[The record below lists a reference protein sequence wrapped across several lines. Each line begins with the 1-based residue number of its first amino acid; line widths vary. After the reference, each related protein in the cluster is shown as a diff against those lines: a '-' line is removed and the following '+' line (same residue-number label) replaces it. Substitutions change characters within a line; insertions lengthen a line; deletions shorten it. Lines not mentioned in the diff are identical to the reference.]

1 MKKTISVIVLFA
13 VLVISVSAY
22 SGRVY
27 EAAEGY
33 KAPLFKVEKSDT
45 LVSLADLRGRYVLVN
60 FWASTDAQSRLRA
73 NDYDALGDYYPGE
86 RFCHLSVN
94 FDRSERLFREI
105 VRRDNLSAKSQFHVS
120 DGEAARLSGAY
131 HLSEGLNSFL
141 IDPEGK
147 IIEVNPDVRYL
158 KSILSDV

>member
-105 VRRDNLSAKSQFHVS
+105 VRRDNLMAETQFHVQG
-120 DGEAARLSGAY
+120 DDAAEIIDAYRLDKGY
-131 HLSEGLNSFL
+131 RSFL
-141 IDPEGK
+141 IDPDGM
-147 IIEVNPDVRYL
+147 IVATNPDTRTL
-158 KSILSDV
+158 ASIMARG